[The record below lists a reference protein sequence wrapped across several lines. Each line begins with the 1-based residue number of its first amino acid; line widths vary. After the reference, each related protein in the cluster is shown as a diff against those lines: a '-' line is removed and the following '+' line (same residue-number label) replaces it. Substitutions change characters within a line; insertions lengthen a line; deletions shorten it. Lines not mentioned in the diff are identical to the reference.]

1 MKKKGRKKSGKNIFD
16 AKDRRLEKN
25 RQSAKE
31 SRLRKK
37 NYMSHIEE
45 RNKILEKQKA
55 KLLRR
60 IGTLEE
66 RERLNYLSHVDTVE
80 QLLDGRQ

>member
-1 MKKKGRKKSGKNIFD
+1 MN
-16 AKDRRLEKN
+16 
-25 RQSAKE
+25 Q
-31 SRLRKK
+31 
-37 NYMSHIEE
+37 IEE

-80 QLLDGRQ
+80 QLLDGM

>member
-1 MKKKGRKKSGKNIFD
+1 MN
-16 AKDRRLEKN
+16 
-25 RQSAKE
+25 Q
-31 SRLRKK
+31 
-37 NYMSHIEE
+37 IEE

-80 QLLDGRQ
+80 QLLDGR